1 MIHGFFWS
9 FDLGCIK
16 INFYPKKTLKIISYQ
31 LLFLFDNPN
40 QGKVHWVKFKNFLS
54 WLQNEQNIAKSFKS
68 KLCHFMFIM
77 KAWYFLNATSV
88 NGVILLSSLLH
99 LCPSTCILYSIEKI
113 SYTTT
118 FFFLA
123 LIWKET
129 LHYVFCYGTNETM
142 PL

>member
-1 MIHGFFWS
+1 MIHSFFWS

-16 INFYPKKTLKIISYQ
+16 VTFYPKKTLKIISYQ

-88 NGVILLSSLLH
+88 NGVIILSSLLH
-99 LCPSTCILYSIEKI
+99 LCPATCILYSIEKDLI
-113 SYTTT
+113 HNN
-118 FFFLA
+118 FFLSR
-123 LIWKET
+123 LNLKGNLT
-129 LHYVFCYGTNETM
+129 LCF
-142 PL
+142 LL